1 MTIDSLSSSYLN
13 ECRNALKEEQTRSL
27 AATNHWED
35 VDRPLVHA
43 DWDALYKQIGPLVE
57 SADPTS
63 KQIQTLIAA
72 HYDIACRFYVPTAR
86 AYVGMAL
93 NYRED
98 ADMASFHNAYHP
110 NMVPF
115 LADAMCSYAHNNL
128 S

>member
-13 ECRNALKEEQTRSL
+13 ECRNALNEEQTRSI
-27 AATNHWED
+27 AATNHWEN

-43 DWDALYKQIGPLVE
+43 DWDALYKRISPLVE
-57 SADPTS
+57 SADPSS
-63 KQIQTLIAA
+63 KQTQTLIAA

-93 NYRED
+93 HYREN

-110 NMVPF
+110 DMVAF
-115 LADAMCSYAHNNL
+115 LAEAMSIYAHTRL